1 MLISFHS
8 TMEFT
13 TTIKGKPAL
22 ILESGAKD
30 KQSLGR
36 LASLSAQDKETNQW
50 LWQWTLN
57 NMGPFTLFL
66 LDKMGLDQM
75 GLDKSGKTP
84 ERRFRENNNR
94 F

>member
-22 ILESGAKD
+22 ILESEAKD

-36 LASLSAQDKETNQW
+36 LASLSAQDKDTNQ
-50 LWQWTLN
+50 
-57 NMGPFTLFL
+57 
-66 LDKMGLDQM
+66 
-75 GLDKSGKTP
+75 
-84 ERRFRENNNR
+84 
-94 F
+94 